1 MNRAARFAAIASL
14 LVCGVFALQGVSQA
28 QVSNTWTSAGQ
39 MAQART
45 GAAAVLLTNGQILIT
60 GGADSTG
67 VPQNT
72 AEVYTPATQAF
83 TAVAPMS
90 VPRANHAAI
99 VLASGDVLVTGG
111 LTTGGSYSDSAE
123 IFSAS
128 TQQWTLL
135 NSSLGTGLAGQTM
148 AMLSDGN
155 VLIAGGASTSNVV
168 SSVILYNWT
177 TQTFAPVATLLT
189 GRTGAVSAA
198 TQDGR
203 VLIAGGTDINGAVLA
218 STEIFVYS
226 PTTAGGTISA
236 GPTMSFPAWAQRQP
250 PPMTV

>member
-83 TAVAPMS
+83 TAVAADE
-90 VPRANHAAI
+90 RAQGKSCRHRFGDRRR
-99 VLASGDVLVTGG
+99 SGNRWFDHWRKL
-111 LTTGGSYSDSAE
+111 
-123 IFSAS
+123 
-128 TQQWTLL
+128 
-135 NSSLGTGLAGQTM
+135 
-148 AMLSDGN
+148 
-155 VLIAGGASTSNVV
+155 
-168 SSVILYNWT
+168 
-177 TQTFAPVATLLT
+177 
-189 GRTGAVSAA
+189 
-198 TQDGR
+198 
-203 VLIAGGTDINGAVLA
+203 
-218 STEIFVYS
+218 
-226 PTTAGGTISA
+226 
-236 GPTMSFPAWAQRQP
+236 
-250 PPMTV
+250 